1 SLEVDLERL
10 QRINRTIAI
19 MTPEMRALNAITLKP
34 IETLVVSPSVE
45 IEPIAARHSH
55 NLPRGLRFFLR
66 GIGAT
71 RKSGSNLLSYL
82 LFDQSFTRALIRL
95 GYRDAMA
102 RRDELAAFLEGNG

>member
-1 SLEVDLERL
+1 
-10 QRINRTIAI
+10 
-19 MTPEMRALNAITLKP
+19 M
-34 IETLVVSPSVE
+34 
-45 IEPIAARHSH
+45 
-55 NLPRGLRFFLR
+55 RFFLR

-102 RRDELAAFLEGNG
+102 RRDELAAFLEGNGAVAQRESGYTDAGGAGVRTPIARA